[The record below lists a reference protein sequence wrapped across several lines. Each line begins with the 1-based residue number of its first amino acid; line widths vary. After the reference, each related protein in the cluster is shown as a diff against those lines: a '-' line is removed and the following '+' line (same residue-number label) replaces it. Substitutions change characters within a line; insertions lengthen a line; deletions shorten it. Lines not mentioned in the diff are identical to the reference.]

1 MKLPLDATL
10 ANIRQTL
17 RTRSGLDAA
26 ELDRLAVA
34 LAFLPDEAEGD
45 DASMSAGPPVAAAV
59 DWDAVDR
66 FDDGPIFTPLL
77 TLLQGP
83 CDAEGQTAGLQG
95 LLRRGYLRLQR
106 RFRSC
111 GQDWTRTLAGL
122 LERAPASMGAVG
134 AAEGRVLPIEVEIGA
149 PVGASQGEP
158 ISWVINREADRQN
171 NANARLAGAPGSGKS
186 QFLLHLLA
194 QIADASADTGFI
206 FFDYKGDLATNRAF
220 VERTGATIIDAQHE
234 PVPVNP
240 FQLPDGMSTRL
251 APRGFAEV
259 FQSVS
264 PNIGPVQLELLTQAM
279 EQAYDAAADGDATY
293 PTLAQVHE
301 AVTAI
306 YAREGRNA
314 DSVTAN
320 LRSLAELGLFAER
333 SQFSFGQIFGARW
346 VIDLSGLGTLRDFV
360 AFVLLQFL
368 SQAVVGL
375 ADAPFDRNHKT
386 RALRGIVAV
395 DEAHYYLRGR
405 CGPLL
410 QLIRV
415 GRSKGVP
422 VFLSSQSLEDFRHY
436 TELNEFLP
444 NSFLLRHGIVQ
455 DARTVAGALGLSS
468 MTVARRVAER
478 AAALEQFEA
487 FTPLTVQGEEAP
499 AAVKLIP
506 FFESV
511 HP

>member
-206 FFDYKGDLATNRAF
+206 LFDYKGDLATNRAF

-264 PNIGPVQLELLTQAM
+264 PNIGPVQLELLTQ
-279 EQAYDAAADGDATY
+279 
-293 PTLAQVHE
+293 P
-301 AVTAI
+301 
-306 YAREGRNA
+306 AR
-314 DSVTAN
+314 
-320 LRSLAELGLFAER
+320 
-333 SQFSFGQIFGARW
+333 
-346 VIDLSGLGTLRDFV
+346 
-360 AFVLLQFL
+360 
-368 SQAVVGL
+368 
-375 ADAPFDRNHKT
+375 
-386 RALRGIVAV
+386 
-395 DEAHYYLRGR
+395 
-405 CGPLL
+405 
-410 QLIRV
+410 
-415 GRSKGVP
+415 
-422 VFLSSQSLEDFRHY
+422 
-436 TELNEFLP
+436 
-444 NSFLLRHGIVQ
+444 
-455 DARTVAGALGLSS
+455 
-468 MTVARRVAER
+468 
-478 AAALEQFEA
+478 
-487 FTPLTVQGEEAP
+487 
-499 AAVKLIP
+499 
-506 FFESV
+506 
-511 HP
+511 